1 MVTIC
6 TPQIKEMTTVNS
18 GLILISPNIKNPMMN
33 PVSPDVK
40 NPLLSNRDTGVKSKF
55 TKKRNLMERKEFY

>member
-33 PVSPDVK
+33 PVSPD
-40 NPLLSNRDTGVKSKF
+40 DTGVKTKF